1 MTLDTSIFDQSYL
14 DALAARSGEPL
25 LDDWSVTEARYA
37 LASVFELVK
46 FHGSTSWTVHTLPPV
61 ASQVLV
67 EAAARLFMNLGGYSQ
82 ERADAVSLTRLD
94 EYAQGAY
101 LTEDEIARLHRLS
114 GRDIGRGTLRSVPVA
129 RHTPVA
135 RSEYGRDGELWF
147 RPAAPWYSSSSPAI
161 PYLPGDDLTP
171 PNNHRVGVA
180 YAERYMGEDY

>member
-1 MTLDTSIFDQSYL
+1 MTLDTSIFGESYL
-14 DALAARSGEPL
+14 EALAARSGEPL
-25 LDDWSVTEARYA
+25 LDDWAEKEARYA

-46 FHGSTSWTVHTLPPV
+46 FHGSASWTVDTLPPV

-101 LTEDEIARLHRLS
+101 LTDDEIARLHRLS
-114 GRDIGRGTLRSVPVA
+114 GRDVGRGALRSVPVA
-129 RHTPVA
+129 RHTPVT
-135 RSEYGRDGELWF
+135 RSEYGGGGLWF
-147 RPAAPWYSSSSPAI
+147 RPAAPWYSSSSPAV

-171 PNNHRVGVA
+171 PTRNSAGAA
-180 YAERYMGEDY
+180 YADRYMGEDC